1 MEPGF
6 FLWPITAWRP
16 NQKSVVLRMKKWFLL
31 LGVSFTLTVVA
42 EAQNTASWNGKKCA
56 VVLTYDD
63 AINEHFTNALPAL
76 DSLGLKGTFYITD
89 IMGALQQQ
97 IPQWRKAAA
106 NGHEL
111 GNHTVTHPC
120 EGGRPGREFV
130 KPETDLT
137 RYSLQ
142 RIQTDVRTMN
152 ALLFAVDG
160 KTKRTFA
167 YPCGDMKVDGVPY
180 LRGIE
185 KMFVGAR
192 GVVPAIALAKQA
204 DLLNINSYMVSGQT
218 GDQLIGQVKQAMEKQ
233 GLLVFLFH
241 GVGGGHSLNVSLEA
255 HRQLLRY
262 LKQHQQDIWIAPMVD
277 VAEFI
282 KDQQGIK

>member
-1 MEPGF
+1 M
-6 FLWPITAWRP
+6 
-16 NQKSVVLRMKKWFLL
+16 NKWLL
-31 LGVSFTLTVVA
+31 LFGISLTLHGVSA
-42 EAQNTASWNGKKCA
+42 AQNNGPWNGRKSA

-89 IMGALQQQ
+89 IAGMLEKQ

-137 RYSLQ
+137 RYSIQ

-160 KTKRTFA
+160 KTERTFA
-167 YPCGDMKVDGVPY
+167 YPCGDMSVGGIHY
-180 LRGIE
+180 LKGIE
-185 KMFVGAR
+185 SMFVGAR
-192 GVVPAIALAKQA
+192 GVAPSIRSAANV
-204 DLLNINSYMVSGQT
+204 DLLNINSLMINGQT
-218 GDQLIGQVKQAMEKQ
+218 ADQLIAQVKQAQEKQ

-241 GVGGGHSLNVSLEA
+241 GVGGGHGLNVSNEA

-262 LKQHQQDIWIAPMVD
+262 LKGAETDIWVAPMVD
-277 VAEFI
+277 VAQFI
-282 KDQQGIK
+282 KTQQVK